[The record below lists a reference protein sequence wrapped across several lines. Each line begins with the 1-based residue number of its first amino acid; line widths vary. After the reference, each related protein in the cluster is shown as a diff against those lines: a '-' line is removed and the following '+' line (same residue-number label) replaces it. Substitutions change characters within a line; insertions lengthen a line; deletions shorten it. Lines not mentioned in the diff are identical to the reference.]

1 MNNKY
6 LNYYKMNKNLISSN
20 IKFYMISN
28 KIIEKLKKQIMIYLF
43 NRLKQK
49 KSIKQKQV
57 QLKNLL
63 IKRKLFMIY
72 LELTIQRFRK
82 IKIKL
87 NYLSMIFHNFIKNN
101 LMKKYIHK
109 S

>member
-1 MNNKY
+1 
-6 LNYYKMNKNLISSN
+6 
-20 IKFYMISN
+20 
-28 KIIEKLKKQIMIYLF
+28 
-43 NRLKQK
+43 
-49 KSIKQKQV
+49 
-57 QLKNLL
+57 
-63 IKRKLFMIY
+63 MIY